1 MKSEYAVQRAQKI
14 MSMIPIGI
22 LYSHALASTADWI
35 SQWLICKAFETTL
48 GPLRLGFSSQYC
60 GHSACLGT
68 DSAKARVSVLTVRV
82 AEMTCWGKEGREDW
96 IYQQNAG
103 SSNGA
108 GTRNKVGSWGPMKMT
123 DKYGHTYSEEFGTL
137 SYCVI
142 FLMCRCRPWT
152 VSGLWLIWLH
162 TISYLNNERVYC
174 L

>member
-14 MSMIPIGI
+14 MSMIPIVI
-22 LYSHALASTADWI
+22 LYSHTLASTVDWI

-68 DSAKARVSVLTVRV
+68 DSAKDRVSVLTVRV

-96 IYQQNAG
+96 IYQQNPG

-108 GTRNKVGSWGPMKMT
+108 GTRSEVGSWGPMRMT
-123 DKYGHTYSEEFGTL
+123 DKYAIHTAKHLEPY
-137 SYCVI
+137 
-142 FLMCRCRPWT
+142 PT
-152 VSGLWLIWLH
+152 VSSFWCVGVGHGPFLDCGLSGSILSL
-162 TISYLNNERVYC
+162 T
-174 L
+174 